1 MAGMCLIT
9 TYPTD
14 LTDAEWRILRPL
26 LPAPAHTGRPPT
38 DRRCIL
44 NGIRYLQRA
53 GCAWRLLPH
62 EFGPWSTVYGIYRPW
77 IQSGLWHRLHDVL
90 RGRVRVAAG
99 RQPGPTAAVLDS
111 QSVKIGDQGG
121 VRGYDAGKKVTGRK
135 RHILVDVLGLLLG
148 V

>member
-1 MAGMCLIT
+1 M
-9 TYPTD
+9 
-14 LTDAEWRILRPL
+14 
-26 LPAPAHTGRPPT
+26 
-38 DRRCIL
+38 
-44 NGIRYLQRA
+44 
-53 GCAWRLLPH
+53 LPH